1 MTIRW
6 EGDENFSLKFKT
18 NQVQIG
24 QKIQLGE
31 LEITSPGEYE
41 VEGTQIEVI
50 DGIIQVFAEG
60 LSIGHIKKGKVLSD
74 EDLEKLNGIDVLL
87 IGVGGGEF
95 TENKTAL
102 EVINQIE
109 PSLVI
114 PMHGGS
120 IGNFAKEEGI
130 SSEGQDELK
139 ISKAELPVDARQMV
153 VLNAH
158 R

>member
-1 MTIRW
+1 MTIQW
-6 EGDENFSLKFKT
+6 HGDENFNLKTKI

-24 QKIQLGE
+24 QKIKLGE

-41 VEGTQIEVI
+41 VGGTQIEVI
-50 DGIIQVFAEG
+50 DGIIGVFAEG
-60 LSIGHIKKGKVLSD
+60 MSIGHMKKGRVLSD
-74 EDLEKLNGIDVLL
+74 EDLEKLNGIDILL

-114 PMHGGS
+114 PMHN
-120 IGNFAKEEGI
+120 GNVGDFAKEEGI
-130 SSEGQDELK
+130 NSEGQDELK
-139 ISKAELPVDARQMV
+139 ISKAELPADARQVV